1 MTLNRTDQDI
11 SNVARL
17 VIIEKEICFLLAFWG
32 RRGGHST
39 SFSLWWWWCCL
50 YFIAVNPL
58 SFPYRNYILFRLS
71 ISWLWKVK
79 KQEILYLKLEFLFL
93 SHICSTETK
102 GVLLHKSEKQFQK
115 NFPFFLFTVG
125 QIKLNLFWLFETLID
140 SVGWISV

>member
-1 MTLNRTDQDI
+1 MKKKY
-11 SNVARL
+11 VF
-17 VIIEKEICFLLAFWG
+17 CLLFG
-32 RRGGHST
+32 GGEGGHST
-39 SFSLWWWWCCL
+39 SFSLWWWWCRL

-93 SHICSTETK
+93 SHICSTETR
-102 GVLLHKSEKQFQK
+102 GVLLHKSWKTVLKKFS
-115 NFPFFLFTVG
+115 FFFLFTVG